1 MTNQPS
7 AYGSMLAINSVWG
20 NNKTFRMFPV
30 DSSCPYTECIYDPE
44 TKILVVIS
52 KLNKQ
57 SYHMLPVLDEHGDEV
72 PAKKPRRNGKA
83 IKEERRLVDTYQEYY
98 VIVNEEIYAFLSK
111 VAVNADTFDFKSYV
125 EAPPATPNAGANA
138 NQMVFEASEQA

>member
-30 DSSCPYTECIYDPE
+30 DSNCPYMECIYDPE

-52 KLNKQ
+52 KISKQ
-57 SYHMLPVLDEHGDEV
+57 SYHMLPVLDEQGDEV
-72 PAKKPRRNGKA
+72 SVKRPRRNNKPV
-83 IKEERRLVDTYQEYY
+83 KEERRLLETYQEYY
-98 VIVNEEIYAFLSK
+98 VIVNEEIYDFISK
-111 VAVNADTFDFKSYV
+111 TAVNADSFDFKSYI
-125 EAPPATPNAGANA
+125 EAAPAQPAGAA
-138 NQMVFEASEQA
+138 MQVEQA